1 MVCLFCRGKFVC
13 GSPQELTEALW
24 TLGSAG
30 VSYTWPDQTLL
41 PEAWVW
47 QWEECTDSVWESEE
61 VQVVTFGK
69 CFLNTCACITPVV
82 EPCDIV
88 MLTHSLF
95 LVNSDSSAT
104 PDCVH
109 AHLPDTVLQLNKILL
124 ILSGLASSHLAKLTH
139 FLPLLWWYFSTKQ
152 WTSWHP
158 I

>member
-1 MVCLFCRGKFVC
+1 
-13 GSPQELTEALW
+13 
-24 TLGSAG
+24 
-30 VSYTWPDQTLL
+30 
-41 PEAWVW
+41 
-47 QWEECTDSVWESEE
+47 
-61 VQVVTFGK
+61 VVTFGK

-139 FLPLLWWYFSTKQ
+139 FLPLL
-152 WTSWHP
+152 
-158 I
+158 